1 MLSTPELGSWW
12 RETTEVTQH
21 QASQETVKKAQGTF
35 IIATSFISKR
45 MGRKLGQITKDNI
58 VAQSSVFE
66 L

>member
-12 RETTEVTQH
+12 RETAEVTQH
-21 QASQETVKKAQGTF
+21 QASQETVKKAQGTLLLLL
-35 IIATSFISKR
+35 R
-45 MGRKLGQITKDNI
+45 LYLREWEGGWGWITKENI